1 MVQEVYSLQEPY
13 VYAAIVKNKENQ
25 KICYE
30 IIEPTL
36 QKIEKKYL
44 REMKTLLM
52 DELDANLK
60 EIGSKD
66 KAENYLRKKIAYLIK
81 KYRLQ
86 IPHKAVGKLTY
97 YIIRDFIGYGKI
109 DPLLKDPS
117 IEDISTPRPSRV
129 SSRLP

>member
-1 MVQEVYSLQEPY
+1 MGYKTKKKQVIKRQSIFELPHAPAIIRSSTQKPTSFQEVYSLQEPY

-81 KYRLQ
+81 KYL
-86 IPHKAVGKLTY
+86 LTQKN
-97 YIIRDFIGYGKI
+97 R
-109 DPLLKDPS
+109 
-117 IEDISTPRPSRV
+117 
-129 SSRLP
+129 